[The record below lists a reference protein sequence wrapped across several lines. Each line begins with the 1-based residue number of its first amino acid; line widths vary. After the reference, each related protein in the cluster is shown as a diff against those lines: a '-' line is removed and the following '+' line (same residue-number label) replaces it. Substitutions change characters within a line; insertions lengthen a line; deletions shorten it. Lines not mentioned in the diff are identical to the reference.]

1 MAFYTDIL
9 KKEDDE
15 FWRISMRRLFAL
27 FTLHFNKQGRAEKAE
42 EMEKQNKA
50 LEQMRSL

>member
-9 KKEDDE
+9 KKEEDE
-15 FWRISMRRLFAL
+15 FWRIGMRRLFAL
-27 FTLHFNKQGRAEKAE
+27 FTLHFNKQGRAEKAQE
-42 EMEKQNKA
+42 TEKQNKA